1 MDPKNLQVDWETAEK
16 SLYEV
21 KTLWKTD
28 LPSKCEGNNKKIKV
42 VSMEYIYQIKNL
54 DREKR
59 RFAKDTKLSK
69 KYENVLEDKLKKW
82 AQMLNINTEGL

>member
-1 MDPKNLQVDWETAEK
+1 MNVQYQNLNY
-16 SLYEV
+16 L
-21 KTLWKTD
+21 
-28 LPSKCEGNNKKIKV
+28 GNPVQELIRHRFLH
-42 VSMEYIYQIKNL
+42 SYLEYIYQIKNL